1 MLEEFV
7 KKMDWVRNSA
17 LKWLDENGRVEM
29 KPLTATQQEEY
40 DNTKTCWLCGKGYNL
55 YMIIDFNG
63 KYHFQVD
70 FWLILLFFLPR
81 ERNQSIILEMKENT

>member
-1 MLEEFV
+1 MIKAVSPYFKEKESWQEVLYRGSSPEDVLEEFV

-40 DNTKTCWLCGKGYNL
+40 DNAKTCWICGKGIVIYCLLIIKKNL
-55 YMIIDFNG
+55 SVF
-63 KYHFQVD
+63 
-70 FWLILLFFLPR
+70 
-81 ERNQSIILEMKENT
+81 